1 IQYNRFLETDQLL
14 KADETFAQIVSNNEV
29 SYYAELRIP
38 HSYIEK
44 IQVGKRVLLS
54 FDGYNYA
61 DYGFVEAKITYLSK
75 LPMDSVYLG
84 KAEIQ
89 KDLKPESHKVI
100 PLKHNM
106 LGHGNVIISD
116 ASILER
122 VCKDLWNKV
131 H

>member
-1 IQYNRFLETDQLL
+1 
-14 KADETFAQIVSNNEV
+14 
-29 SYYAELRIP
+29 
-38 HSYIEK
+38 
-44 IQVGKRVLLS
+44 
-54 FDGYNYA
+54 
-61 DYGFVEAKITYLSK
+61 
-75 LPMDSVYLG
+75 MDSVYLG
-84 KAEIQ
+84 KAEIL